1 MSALC
6 FSGLTAAQNIPRPY
20 ISPLPS
26 RSDYYYVEYHPVE
39 EQLSATEFSWDY
51 DQEEIVFYLWG
62 NHWILAV
69 DEPSLDGFREYLA
82 ELGANIIVDDGD
94 FLIAN
99 VDGPGGVWWACAQV
113 FTDRYYEITV
123 VQELEP
129 PERPQEEELYAEE
142 YADNVYDDGYYGEY
156 DFYPPLINPLG
167 DMAAYVSFDYAPGGY
182 VDNWYYN
189 ADGEQFTFFGW
200 GERWRLYV
208 PVEGQE
214 DPLAGLAAHIEALG
228 GEIVENSRGLLVGEL
243 VDSAGYLWTG
253 IGEYFGEDIY
263 TDCG

>member
-1 MSALC
+1 M
-6 FSGLTAAQNIPRPY
+6 
-20 ISPLPS
+20 
-26 RSDYYYVEYHPVE
+26 E
-39 EQLSATEFSWDY
+39 EQLSATEFSWEY

-167 DMAAYVSFDYAPGGY
+167 DVAAYVSFDYARTGPGHRFCHQIER
-182 VDNWYYN
+182 V
-189 ADGEQFTFFGW
+189 AFPQFDRGCPRWSFFAC
-200 GERWRLYV
+200 RL
-208 PVEGQE
+208 
-214 DPLAGLAAHIEALG
+214 DTA
-228 GEIVENSRGLLVGEL
+228 
-243 VDSAGYLWTG
+243 
-253 IGEYFGEDIY
+253 
-263 TDCG
+263 